1 MQISSSSNSNPSAAL
16 YAAAAAGSVSAN
28 TSTSQTTSS
37 TTSSSASMSAP
48 SLAPTPSS
56 LLSSATLMS
65 MLQQTINGPTTADEE
80 ASIQQY
86 ASDPSADP
94 QFMDVS
100 GITDTP
106 EPTSGSI
113 ELMTNPVSASGIS
126 SIESQLGVVG
136 MYGIYPDGAVDT
148 NSVTLFT
155 DSGQQASNAV
165 DKEFWGMVE
174 QTGISEETPQ
184 SMAMLSALTESEI
197 NPTTRAAEIQAENQ
211 QLAANIAAM
220 QDIV

>member
-1 MQISSSSNSNPSAAL
+1 
-16 YAAAAAGSVSAN
+16 
-28 TSTSQTTSS
+28 
-37 TTSSSASMSAP
+37 
-48 SLAPTPSS
+48 
-56 LLSSATLMS
+56 

-100 GITDTP
+100 GITETP

-126 SIESQLGVVG
+126 SIESQLGVVA

-148 NSVTLFT
+148 NSFTLFT

-165 DKEFWGMVE
+165 DKEFGEMVE

-184 SMAMLSALTESEI
+184 SMTMLSALTESEI
-197 NPTTRAAEIQAENQ
+197 NPTTRAAEIKAENQ

-220 QDIV
+220 QDIS